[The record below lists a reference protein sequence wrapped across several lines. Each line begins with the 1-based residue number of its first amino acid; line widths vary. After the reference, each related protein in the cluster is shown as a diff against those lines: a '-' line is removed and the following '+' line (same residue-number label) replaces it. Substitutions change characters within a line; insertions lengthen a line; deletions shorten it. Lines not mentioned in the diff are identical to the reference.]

1 MERITGVLLRP
12 GVGASISA
20 SRDDGLWR
28 LVGHDTILYQ
38 CLPRLIMMCI
48 ATGHI
53 RRAICCAHLNHKCA
67 LILATLISKAS
78 ALARTIPLLS
88 VMDEST

>member
-1 MERITGVLLRP
+1 MLRPRESGVLFRP
-12 GVGASISA
+12 GIVASISA

-48 ATGHI
+48 ATGQI
-53 RRAICCAHLNHKCA
+53 GRAI
-67 LILATLISKAS
+67 
-78 ALARTIPLLS
+78 
-88 VMDEST
+88 